1 MIEDQRDTMI
11 QEIYKEDPWKMLVC
25 CIFLNMTTRD
35 QLDKIRVGFFER
47 YPDAISIV
55 ESDYDELSNMIEPLG
70 FKNKRTE
77 TLKRFSYDW
86 LNVEWTEPIE
96 LYGIGKYGQDS
107 WEIFQK
113 GNLEVSPSD
122 GALLEYLK
130 KLKQG

>member
-35 QLDKIRVGFFER
+35 QLDKIRVEFFER

-113 GNLEVSPSD
+113 GNLDVSPSD
-122 GALLEYLK
+122 GALLGYLK
-130 KLKQG
+130 KLKQS